1 MRLAWVFIAAALGLS
16 GCKPAPSPA
25 QRAAND
31 ATAIA
36 QVEAANR
43 SYGPPVA
50 LNPEPIRSADLD
62 RAGLL
67 DAGCVFTATG
77 QTDPLLVARPKRA
90 VMRFARNLTSFA
102 SDPGSTALPLGTW
115 THYVGK
121 AGSLRIVKA
130 DGDGGLR
137 GQGGLEW
144 SATLIVTDE
153 HDRTVFSSPGRLRCG
168 A

>member
-1 MRLAWVFIAAALGLS
+1 MRMAWLVIAAALALS
-16 GCKPAPSPA
+16 GCKPAPTPA
-25 QRAAND
+25 EQAAAD
-31 ATAIA
+31 AKAIA

-43 SYGPPVA
+43 SFGPPVA
-50 LNPEPIRSADLD
+50 LDPEPIRPADLD

-67 DAGCVFTATG
+67 DAGCSFEAEG

-90 VMRFARNLTSFA
+90 VMKLGRNLTSFA

-130 DGDGGLR
+130 DGGGGIE
-137 GQGGLEW
+137 GQAGLEW
-144 SATLIVTDE
+144 SATLIVSDE